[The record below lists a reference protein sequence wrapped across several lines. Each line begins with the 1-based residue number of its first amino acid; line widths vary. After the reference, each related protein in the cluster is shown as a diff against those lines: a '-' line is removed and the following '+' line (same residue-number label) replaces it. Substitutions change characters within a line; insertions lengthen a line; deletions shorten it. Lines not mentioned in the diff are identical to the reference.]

1 LCRVPVIR
9 VTGPECLTSN
19 HHHHRLEMH
28 PQLAI
33 HELSLL
39 NRLESNGEWSNDAKS
54 FWLHA
59 AKGLNW
65 FKSPRTAYGPSTKS
79 SGKDVWFPDGVLNTC
94 YEALDRY
101 CIPTPSNPNASDRPC
116 LHCVSSMPEAAERPS
131 LTLSYG
137 EVLEKVKAL
146 AGVLRNRMGVKEGD
160 TVVIYSSSP
169 GVLYSCPL

>member
-1 LCRVPVIR
+1 MENGRTTRNHSGFTQPKASTGSSPLVPYFKQFFLR
-9 VTGPECLTSN
+9 RPRLN
-19 HHHHRLEMH
+19 HSHI
-28 PQLAI
+28 PQ
-33 HELSLL
+33 
-39 NRLESNGEWSNDAKS
+39 
-54 FWLHA
+54 
-59 AKGLNW
+59 
-65 FKSPRTAYGPSTKS
+65 AYGPSTKS